1 MNCNEKDHKILK
13 AIKAFRLARYV
24 KQSTMAEALGINQTQ
39 YSRIEAGQRSLT
51 LQHIR
56 VISDT
61 LKVPELLFWAM
72 SMDEIQLKNQN
83 SVLSQVLLE
92 FVYLTENIKPDA
104 PYFGRRIR
112 LYSRKNTEATQGKKS
127 ANRLIFLIKIAVCV
141 FCIK

>member
-1 MNCNEKDHKILK
+1 MRCDEKDLKILK
-13 AIKAFRLARYV
+13 AIKALRMARYV

-51 LQHIR
+51 LHQIR

-104 PYFGRRIR
+104 HISEEELDFILEKIR
-112 LYSRKNTEATQGKKS
+112 KRHKAKS
-127 ANRLIFLIKIAVCV
+127 LQTV
-141 FCIK
+141 

>member
-104 PYFGRRIR
+104 HISEEELDFILEKIR
-112 LYSRKNTEATQGKKS
+112 KRHKAKS
-127 ANRLIFLIKIAVCV
+127 LQTV
-141 FCIK
+141 